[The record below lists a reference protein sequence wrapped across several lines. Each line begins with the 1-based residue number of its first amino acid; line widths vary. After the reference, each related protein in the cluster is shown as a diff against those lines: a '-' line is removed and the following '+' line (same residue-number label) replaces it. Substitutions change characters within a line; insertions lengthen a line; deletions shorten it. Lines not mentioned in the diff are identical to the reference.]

1 MKLIWAIVQN
11 ADAGRAIEALVE
23 QGHRVTRINTVGG
36 FLRRGNVT
44 LLIGVDSE
52 QVDPAIETLRAA
64 CRAEGASDHMPLD
77 AARAVVFVINAEGFL
92 HA

>member
-11 ADAGRAIEALVE
+11 NDAGRAIEALVE

-36 FLRRGNVT
+36 FLRRGNVS
-44 LLIGVDSE
+44 LLVGVEPE
-52 QVDPAIETLRAA
+52 QVDPAIETLRAVCKTQEA
-64 CRAEGASDHMPLD
+64 NDRMPLD
-77 AARAVVFVINAEGFL
+77 GARGVVFVLNADDFL

>member
-11 ADAGRAIEALVE
+11 NDAGRAIEALVE

-44 LLIGVDSE
+44 LLVGVEPE

-64 CRAEGASDHMPLD
+64 CKAQEAE
-77 AARAVVFVINAEGFL
+77 
-92 HA
+92 

>member
-1 MKLIWAIVQN
+1 MKLILAIVQN
-11 ADAGRAIEALVE
+11 NDAGRAIEALVE

-44 LLIGVDSE
+44 LLVGVEPE

-64 CRAEGASDHMPLD
+64 CKTQAASDRMPLD
-77 AARAVVFVINAEGFL
+77 GARGVVFVLNADSFL

>member
-11 ADAGRAIEALVE
+11 NDAGRATQALVE
-23 QGHRVTRINTVGG
+23 QGYWATRINTVGG

-44 LLIGVDSE
+44 LLVGVEPE
-52 QVDPAIETLRAA
+52 QVDAVIETLRAA
-64 CRAEGASDHMPLD
+64 CKAPAASDRMPLD
-77 AARAVVFVINAEGFL
+77 TARGVVFVLDVEGFL

>member
-11 ADAGRAIEALVE
+11 NDAGRATQALVE
-23 QGHRVTRINTVGG
+23 QGYRATRINTVGG

-44 LLIGVDSE
+44 LLVGVEPE
-52 QVDPAIETLRAA
+52 QVDAVIETLRAA
-64 CRAEGASDHMPLD
+64 CKAPAASDRMPLD
-77 AARAVVFVINAEGFL
+77 AARGVVFVLDVGEFL

>member
-11 ADAGRAIEALVE
+11 NDAGRAIQALVE

-44 LLIGVDSE
+44 LLMGVEPE

-64 CRAEGASDHMPLD
+64 CKAQEASAHMPLD
-77 AARAVVFVINAEGFL
+77 AARTVVFVLNAEGFL
-92 HA
+92 QA

>member
-11 ADAGRAIEALVE
+11 NDAGRAIEALVE

-44 LLIGVDSE
+44 LLVGVEPE

-64 CRAEGASDHMPLD
+64 CKAQEAGDRMPLD
-77 AARAVVFVINAEGFL
+77 GARGVVFVLNAEGFL
-92 HA
+92 QA